1 MTEADN
7 YLLGRAD
14 AEVARLTRQ
23 IVTLASDSETQL
35 DRIGIERGENVV
47 DLGCGP
53 GGALHLLAERVGKT
67 GSVLGIDRSDR
78 FVELARGFV
87 ATQGLP
93 QVEVREGDA
102 YATGLPR
109 ASFDG
114 VHMRLLLVN
123 VPEPARIVRE
133 AVALVRPG
141 GWVASFEADYLP
153 ECCDPPLPAWTRLL
167 EAYSAYARMQG
178 IDLAAGRHMHRVFR
192 EAGVSD
198 IVVDAIVHVFAP
210 DHERRMAPRN
220 LIATARERLIDA
232 GLMTRAD
239 LERDMAALE
248 AHLASPDVQVT
259 SNMFFRL
266 TGRVGHTAATRARP
280 H

>member
-23 IVTLASDSETQL
+23 IVTLASDSEAQL

-53 GGALHLLAERVGKT
+53 GALHLLAERVGPT
-67 GSVLGIDRSDR
+67 GHVLGIDRSDR

-87 ATQGLP
+87 AARGLP

-114 VHMRLLLVN
+114 AHMRLLLVN

-153 ECCDPPLPAWTRLL
+153 DCCDPSLPAWTRLL
-167 EAYSAYARMQG
+167 QAYSAYARMQG
-178 IDLAAGRHMHRVFR
+178 IDLSAGRHMHRLFR
-192 EAGVSD
+192 AAGVTD
-198 IVVDAIVHVFAP
+198 IVVDAVVHVFPP

-248 AHLASPDVQVT
+248 AHLARPDVQVT

-266 TGRVGHTAATRARP
+266 TGRVGHAATRARP

>member
-23 IVTLASDSETQL
+23 IVTLSSDSEAQL
-35 DRIGIERGENVV
+35 DRIGIQRGENVV

-53 GGALHLLAERVGKT
+53 GGALHLLAERVGPT
-67 GSVLGIDRSDR
+67 GSVLGIDRSDH
-78 FVELARGFV
+78 FVELARRFV
-87 ATQGLP
+87 TAQRLP

-102 YATGLPR
+102 YNTGLPR

-114 VHMRLLLVN
+114 AHMRLLLVN

-153 ECCDPPLPAWTRLL
+153 DCCDPPLPAWTRLL
-167 EAYSAYARMQG
+167 EAYSAYARMQD
-178 IDLAAGRHMHRVFR
+178 IDLAAGRHMHRLFR
-192 EAGVSD
+192 EAGVTD
-198 IVVDAIVHVFAP
+198 IVVDAVVHVFAP

-220 LIATARERLIDA
+220 LINTARERLIDA

-239 LERDMAALE
+239 LDHDMAALE
-248 AHLASPDVQVT
+248 AHLARPDVQVI

-266 TGRVGHTAATRARP
+266 TGRVGHTATSARP

>member
-53 GGALHLLAERVGKT
+53 GGALHLLAERVGPT
-67 GSVLGIDRSDR
+67 GHVLGIDRSDR

-87 ATQGLP
+87 AARGLP

-102 YATGLPR
+102 YNTGLPR

-114 VHMRLLLVN
+114 AHMRLLLVN

-178 IDLAAGRHMHRVFR
+178 IDLAAGRHMHRLFR

-248 AHLASPDVQVT
+248 AHLARPDVQVT